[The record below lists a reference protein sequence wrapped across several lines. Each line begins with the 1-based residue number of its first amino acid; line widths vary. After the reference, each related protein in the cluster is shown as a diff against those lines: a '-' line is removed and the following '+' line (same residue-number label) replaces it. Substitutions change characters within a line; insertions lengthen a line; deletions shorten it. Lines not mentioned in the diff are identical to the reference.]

1 MASRKHTES
10 TDFKDLASKNYGY
23 SAQKPSL
30 QSKYDF
36 KQKRSNEPFSDLSKK
51 DPIYKSYARNYTNS
65 NEPAPQP
72 THERKPTST
81 LENYYP
87 GKYAQESARKEAVER
102 EEYAERKTPF
112 RTAASPTAYVP
123 SKTYVSSNFEDSKV
137 STNHDLRELY
147 KKIEKLDSTL
157 TSLENKNK
165 SSALKDD
172 LNDKLTIGSGAS
184 FNYVQSR
191 DNREDSALYYN
202 SPLMKTEGSAEALPD
217 KPQPQKFEFKGKGEL
232 GGLQDSAGFGY
243 ARPSTSY
250 KPSSY
255 LDSAQRERERP
266 FAKTYLPAR
275 EAAEP
280 KEDRDYRLP
289 EREREK
295 ETEYD
300 QILKRR
306 GTTPLKTLVGSA
318 LYSRV
323 TQAKPRIELAAGG
336 PGQGG

>member
-10 TDFKDLASKNYGY
+10 TDFKDLASKNYQY
-23 SAQKPSL
+23 SAQKTSL

-36 KQKRSNEPFSDLSKK
+36 KQKRSIEPFADLSKK

-65 NEPAPQP
+65 NEPAPQAS
-72 THERKPTST
+72 HERKPTTT

-87 GKYAQESARKEAVER
+87 GKYAQESARKEVVER
-102 EEYAERKTPF
+102 DEYVDRKTPF
-112 RTAASPTAYVP
+112 RSTASPTAYVP
-123 SKTYVSSNFEDSKV
+123 SKTYVSSNYEDSKV

-172 LNDKLTIGSGAS
+172 PNDKLTIGSGAS

-191 DNREDSALYYN
+191 EESALYYN

-217 KPQPQKFEFKGKGEL
+217 KLQPQKFEFKGKGEL
-232 GGLQDSAGFGY
+232 GGLQDSAGYGY

-266 FAKTYLPAR
+266 FVKTYLPAR
-275 EAAEP
+275 ETTEP

-300 QILKRR
+300 QMLKRR

-323 TQAKPRIELAAGG
+323 TQAKPCVVLEAGG
-336 PGQGG
+336 SGAHQRG